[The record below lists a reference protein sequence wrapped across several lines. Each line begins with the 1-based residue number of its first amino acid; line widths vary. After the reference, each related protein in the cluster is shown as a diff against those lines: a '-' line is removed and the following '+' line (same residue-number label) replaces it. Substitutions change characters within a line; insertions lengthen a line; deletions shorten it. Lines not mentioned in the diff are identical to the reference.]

1 MLTVT
6 DPLALQRL
14 CIQWETEGKNIALV
28 PTMGFLHAGH
38 ESLIRKGREL
48 ADKLIVS
55 VFVNPTQFGPN
66 EDLEA
71 YPRSPEKDAAI
82 IEAAGA
88 DVLFMPEPAAMYP
101 EGHATQ
107 VETPSLAAGLCGITR
122 PVHFRGVCTVVAKL
136 LLLSRA
142 HFAVFGEKDRQQ
154 LAIIRRMAKDLF
166 IPVEIVGMPTVREA
180 DGLAM
185 SSRNAYL
192 TSEERVHAP
201 SFAAGLRKAVAAVRA
216 GETSV
221 PALAEVIRAHW
232 AEYLPA
238 GREDYL
244 AFVHPDTLSP
254 LDRITGPF
262 VVAAAMYLGKARLI
276 DNMLSTPENDLNPQQ
291 ERA

>member
-14 CIQWETEGKNIALV
+14 CIQWETEGKYIALV

-180 DGLAM
+180 DGLAL